1 MKLIPLVF
9 SALLFAFDAFAQV
22 APPDALFEKIS
33 TNRDGYGQVVFLFGD
48 SYMRGWALGFFPD
61 QATEEQQR
69 RPDWPSRS
77 PASMLEA
84 RGYVATYSSFIG
96 QPDNA
101 TAAADRIRGL
111 IEKRIIR
118 SGDVVVMEDAGQH
131 DGNPLS
137 YFDNWLLVG
146 RELQK
151 SGALM
156 IMMTVPDH
164 ITATTIGGKRAD
176 LFRYSI
182 DFGGISHNDSTIFAA
197 HALGAEL
204 IDFKSIIDHA
214 TKTGISVLHD
224 DEIHPTIEGQR
235 MMVDAI
241 VQAIRECTSAC
252 IGKHAER

>member
-1 MKLIPLVF
+1 MKLIPLLF
-9 SALLFAFDAFAQV
+9 SALLFAFNAFAQV

-33 TNRDGYGQVVFLFGD
+33 TNRDSYGQVVFLFGD

-84 RGYVATYSSFIG
+84 KGYVATYSSFIG

-111 IEKRIIR
+111 VDNRIIR
-118 SGDVVVMEDAGQH
+118 TGDVVVMEDAGQH

-164 ITATTIGGKRAD
+164 ITATTIGGQPAD
-176 LFRYSI
+176 LFRYST
-182 DFGGISHNDSTIFAA
+182 DFGGISHNDATVFAA
-197 HALGAEL
+197 HALGAKL
-204 IDFKSIIDHA
+204 IDFKSMTNEA
-214 TKTGISVLHD
+214 TKSGIAVLHD
-224 DEIHPTIEGQR
+224 DGIHPTVKGQAI
-235 MMVDAI
+235 MVDAI
-241 VQAIRECTSAC
+241 IEAAKLPPARGAVPSAS
-252 IGKHAER
+252 R